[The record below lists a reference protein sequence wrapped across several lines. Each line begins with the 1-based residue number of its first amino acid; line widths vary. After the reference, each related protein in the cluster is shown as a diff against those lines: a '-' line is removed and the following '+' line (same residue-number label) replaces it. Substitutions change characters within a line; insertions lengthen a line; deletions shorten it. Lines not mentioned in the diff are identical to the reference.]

1 MRSTLVRG
9 IFIVA
14 YALNFIFAKLRNFGV
29 FRIAPGGVSIFQISR
44 SMITESEVKHIAK
57 SAGVPLVS
65 VEKDYVMGWLL
76 WGVYNI
82 AELGR
87 NLVLKG
93 GNCLRKVYF
102 ADTRFSDDL
111 DFTAHNLRSEM
122 EFLANLNRLCE
133 YVEPKSGIAF
143 DLDRTRV
150 DLKPTPDKERLA
162 LDGRVYFA
170 GFAGDSSLTMRVK
183 FDVSEFERI
192 VLPVQ
197 QHEILHSYSDHDDC
211 RVVVQT
217 YSLEEVLAE
226 KLRSWIQRTRAR
238 DLFDV
243 VKIVQSGAVPISKMN
258 VLSAFF
264 QKTVFK
270 DMPIAGKNELLY
282 EPKFSTIAS
291 SWLKSIVCPTN
302 SIIVAANAITLFR
315 DFVDALF
322 DPEIL
327 EAIGVAI
334 ASRVRYL
341 YEIGSGHREAIIEA
355 GRARQLI
362 RLRYHGIDRNIEPYS
377 FRYRWT
383 KKGYGA
389 EYFYGFDRTR
399 GQTIKSFFLHEIVGV
414 SILPESFEP
423 RWLVEF

>member
-1 MRSTLVRG
+1 M
-9 IFIVA
+9 
-14 YALNFIFAKLRNFGV
+14 
-29 FRIAPGGVSIFQISR
+29 ISA
-44 SMITESEVKHIAK
+44 SEVKEVAQRD
-57 SAGVPLVS
+57 GVPLIS

-76 WGVYNI
+76 WGIYNI
-82 AELGR
+82 PELGR

-111 DFTAHNLRSEM
+111 DFTAYDLRSEK
-122 EFLANLNRLCE
+122 EFYGNLNRLCE
-133 YVEPKSGIAF
+133 HVGPESGIVF

-150 DLKPTPDKERLA
+150 TLRPTPDKERLA

-183 FDVSEFERI
+183 FDVSEFEQI

-217 YSLEEVLAE
+217 YSLEEALAE

-270 DMPIAGKNELLY
+270 DMPIAGKEELLY

-291 SWLKSIVCPTN
+291 SWVKSIVCPKN
-302 SIIVAANAITLFR
+302 SIIVAANAVTFFR
-315 DFVDALF
+315 EFIDALF
-322 DPEIL
+322 DPEVL
-327 EAIGVAI
+327 EAIGVAA

-355 GRARQLI
+355 GRASQLI
-362 RLRYHGIDRNIEPYS
+362 RLRYNDRDRNIEPYS
-377 FRYRWT
+377 FRYKWT

-399 GQTIKSFFLHEIVGV
+399 GQTIKAFFLHEIEGV

-423 RWLVEF
+423 RWQVEF